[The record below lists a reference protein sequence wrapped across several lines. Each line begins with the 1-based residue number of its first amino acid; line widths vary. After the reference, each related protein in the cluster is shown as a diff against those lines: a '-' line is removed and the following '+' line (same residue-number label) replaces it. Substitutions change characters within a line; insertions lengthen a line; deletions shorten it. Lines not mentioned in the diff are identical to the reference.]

1 MIGGWCL
8 PSRPRVPPTPS
19 VPCWATTAPLLD
31 PPAAI
36 TKETLL
42 SLVYVQRAHWRCF
55 QYQGSLC
62 QQEVRG
68 EADPSTFTP
77 SLSFQGLVGVWPL
90 RLQTR
95 DTMQLL
101 TPQTQQLRE
110 RIGEK
115 LLQLRREEAV
125 VLSESPRLCLVCDE
139 QVEQHAA
146 LRKGNIQ
153 SSQSAS
159 SGCGRCWGV
168 PGCWDEASGCRVAWV
183 TQRLSLR
190 WCCPW
195 PTSSTHSWSWSL
207 PALMLVQGPTW
218 RLPRESRLL

>member
-1 MIGGWCL
+1 MAFLGSQKQCLFPIVNLLFFSTLTFSLPCPPL
-8 PSRPRVPPTPS
+8 PSGDTAEPGVCPTGTLALLPVP
-19 VPCWATTAPLLD
+19 
-31 PPAAI
+31 
-36 TKETLL
+36 
-42 SLVYVQRAHWRCF
+42 
-55 QYQGSLC
+55 GSLC

-95 DTMQLL
+95 DAMQLL

-146 LRKGNIQ
+146 LRKGK
-153 SSQSAS
+153 
-159 SGCGRCWGV
+159 C
-168 PGCWDEASGCRVAWV
+168 
-183 TQRLSLR
+183 T
-190 WCCPW
+190 
-195 PTSSTHSWSWSL
+195 TH
-207 PALMLVQGPTW
+207 
-218 RLPRESRLL
+218 

>member
-1 MIGGWCL
+1 MEVWPGTEHHTSTHWVGGACCPGQECRPHPQCL
-8 PSRPRVPPTPS
+8 AGPPLP
-19 VPCWATTAPLLD
+19 PCWTPLQPSPSLQ
-31 PPAAI
+31 
-36 TKETLL
+36 ETLL

-153 SSQSAS
+153 SGHSAS

-168 PGCWDEASGCRVAWV
+168 PGCWGEASGCRWV
-183 TQRLSLR
+183 VEALS
-190 WCCPW
+190 
-195 PTSSTHSWSWSL
+195 
-207 PALMLVQGPTW
+207 V
-218 RLPRESRLL
+218 